1 MYCSYPEE
9 VKKCFYYP
17 ELPIY
22 REKFYEQ
29 TGIQKYASTQK
40 LYTTYNMSE
49 NIKIIIDFKNVL
61 SDAEWEEMKARFIQ
75 KKLKKDAIITAEGQ
89 TEKYL
94 YFIEQGVVRK
104 YYLANGIEYNI
115 DFRFENQF
123 VSSYASFLTQQPSN
137 IFLKTIEDA
146 TLLAIK
152 FKSLQ
157 ELYRMSKSGER
168 LGRLY
173 AEELFIEKKLRE
185 ATLMT
190 QSPKERYS
198 NLLAQKPHWIKR
210 VPLYM
215 IASYLNI
222 APETL
227 SRVRKEI
234 K

>member
-1 MYCSYPEE
+1 M
-9 VKKCFYYP
+9 
-17 ELPIY
+17 
-22 REKFYEQ
+22 
-29 TGIQKYASTQK
+29 
-40 LYTTYNMSE
+40 YTTYNMGE

-61 SDAEWEEMKARFIQ
+61 SDCEWEEMKTHFIQ
-75 KKLKKDAIITAEGQ
+75 KKLKKDAIITAERQ

-94 YFIEQGVVRK
+94 YFIKQGVVRK
-104 YYLANGIEYNI
+104 YYLVNGIEYNI

-123 VSSYASFLTQQPSN
+123 VSSYASFLTQQPSA
-137 IFLKTIEDA
+137 IFLEAIEDV

-157 ELYRMSKSGER
+157 ELYRISKSGER

-173 AEELFIEKKLRE
+173 AEELFIEKKIRE
-185 ATLMT
+185 AALMI
-190 QSPKERYS
+190 QSPKERYI
-198 NLLAQKPHWIKR
+198 NLLTQKPHWIKR

-222 APETL
+222 TPETL
-227 SRVRKEI
+227 SRVRKKI